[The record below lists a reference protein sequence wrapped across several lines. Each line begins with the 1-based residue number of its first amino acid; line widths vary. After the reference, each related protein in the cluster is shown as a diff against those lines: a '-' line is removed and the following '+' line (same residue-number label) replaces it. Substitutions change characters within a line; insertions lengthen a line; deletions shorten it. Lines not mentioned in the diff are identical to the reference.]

1 MNESYTKTIESKNK
15 LIKKNDIIS
24 ALIFLSLLSTPAKMQ
39 ATIQTTNQQLKNTI
53 ELNETND
60 LLDKMNQKFWITLPQ
75 QYNEN
80 LKNFIS
86 NSITLNHE
94 AVAKF
99 TEKFISEQMS
109 QNRWISEENQYLF
122 IRCAIYYILTNWELY
137 DWSDWNGQRYNE
149 YEIAFEYFLN
159 CEENYKIGLKELIEN
174 EKQTAENDLQKS
186 KDDLQKSKDDL
197 QKSRD
202 DLQKSR
208 DDLQKSKDELQKS
221 KDDLQKSKDDLQKSK
236 DDLQKA
242 QEDLLRTDS
251 LWLIELIKF
260 YDTYQK
266 NPNLLSQQEFEQV
279 SKASKDLIKFC
290 KRDWINY
297 KDILIKEI
305 WDKRKV
311 EQLLK
316 FYWIE

>member
-1 MNESYTKTIESKNK
+1 MDESYTKTIESKSKNK
-15 LIKKNDIIS
+15 LIKKNGIIS
-24 ALIFLSLLSTPAKMQ
+24 TLIFLSLLGTPAKIQ
-39 ATIQTTNQQLKNTI
+39 ATTQTTNQQLKNTI
-53 ELNETND
+53 ELSETNN

-86 NSITLNHE
+86 NSITLNYE

-109 QNRWISEENQYLF
+109 QNRWISTENQYLF

-186 KDDLQKSKDDL
+186 KDDLQKS
-197 QKSRD
+197 RD

-208 DDLQKSKDELQKS
+208 DDL
-221 KDDLQKSKDDLQKSK
+221 
-236 DDLQKA
+236 
-242 QEDLLRTDS
+242 LRTDT
-251 LWLIELIKF
+251 LWLIEIIRF

-266 NPNLLSQQEFEQV
+266 NPNLLNQEELEQI

-290 KRDWINY
+290 ERDWIDWKSVITEVVWN
-297 KDILIKEI
+297 KEEV
-305 WDKRKV
+305 DKI
-311 EQLLK
+311 LK
-316 FYWIE
+316 FYWIK